1 MSYRDAVIF
10 IIFTEVS
17 KLKPDKV
24 GLKDTYIVPI
34 HNHRYRLLKLDQ
46 DGIERY
52 SITRVETGQDGIA
65 TYIDATVI
73 AT

>member
-24 GLKDTYIVPI
+24 GLKDTYIIPI
-34 HNHRYRLLKLDQ
+34 
-46 DGIERY
+46 I
-52 SITRVETGQDGIA
+52 
-65 TYIDATVI
+65 ATVI
-73 AT
+73 DVEIRPRWD